1 MKYFIFRGCEG
12 FGDRLQCLSQA
23 IQYCFISGR
32 ILVIDWRDH
41 HWTQGKYHSIYEYL
55 KIKKIKTIDIK
66 NFIENHYHEKLSIFN
81 EDWRDKMLEEK
92 TMKYMYTE
100 NMCLP
105 EKNRILQKIIKKEV
119 EDFTQDIVVYN
130 GVFFRVWNKK
140 FLNFINFSKKVY
152 DLVEEVYQKK
162 NIKKKNISVFILG
175 QLVRAGKKAKV
186 LIKDYLIECMKNFQ
200 IKINTLNTFTIR

>member
-55 KIKKIKTIDIK
+55 TIKKIKTIDIK

-81 EDWRDKMLEEK
+81 EKWKDKISKEN
-92 TMKYMYTE
+92 TMRYMYE
-100 NMCLP
+100 KDLRLP
-105 EKNRILQKIIKKEV
+105 DQNKILQKIIKQEV
-119 EDFTQDIVVYN
+119 EDFEEDIVVYN
-130 GVFFRVWNKK
+130 GVSFRVWDKK
-140 FLNFINFSKKVY
+140 FLNFINFSRKVY
-152 DLVEEVYQKK
+152 DLVEEVYQKT
-162 NIKKKNISVFILG
+162 NIKKKNISAFILG
-175 QLVRAGKKAKV
+175 QLVRAGNR
-186 LIKDYLIECMKNFQ
+186 IKISIKNYLIECMKSFQ
-200 IKINTLNTFTIR
+200 IKINILSTFTTR